1 MNSDPKTA
9 AQRQREYANRQKQM
23 GRRQRSFW
31 LTDEEHQAL
40 SERLKEIRAARNGG
54 DDPGRA

>member
-40 SERLKEIRAARNGG
+40 SKRLKKIRAARNGG